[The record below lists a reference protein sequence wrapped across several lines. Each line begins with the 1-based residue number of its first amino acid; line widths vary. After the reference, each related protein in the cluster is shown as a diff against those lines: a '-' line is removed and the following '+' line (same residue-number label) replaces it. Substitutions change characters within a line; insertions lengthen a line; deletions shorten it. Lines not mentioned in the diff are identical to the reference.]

1 MIVDDLKKSIL
12 QICFNGELCSTL
24 ERDTEVHKSL
34 EKIRVQKNELIKKY
48 NVRNEPDY
56 KEILENEKLFS
67 IPNTWT
73 WLRIGQ
79 LGVFKKGPFGSALTK
94 GMFVKKSSDV
104 IKVYEQKNAIQKDVN
119 IGEYY
124 ITRDYFES
132 KMKGFEVKTG
142 DIIVSCAGTIGE
154 TFVIPENHE
163 IGIINQALMKMTMV
177 DELNISYF
185 LLYFDFIL
193 KKMSNSLSSGSA
205 IKNIPPFEIFK
216 QLVIPIPPIEEQQ
229 RIVDKIEVLFAKLDE
244 IKPIEEEL
252 NLIRN
257 KFPNDIKNAI
267 LESAIKGNLSMNNE
281 DELAVIDFNKY
292 CYENTFSIPSNW
304 RWAKIDDVISVQ
316 TGLSFKKIEQC
327 KENKDALRIL
337 RGGNIN
343 NNFEYLLKDD
353 DIYVNYTDK
362 YINLIEGDVITPSVT
377 SMEQMGKTAYI
388 DKDLNQITAG
398 GFVYIL
404 RSKNKKILL
413 PKYMMYFINSKFH
426 KNMCK
431 PNIHKSGQAFYNL
444 KKSGLI
450 LQPIPLPPLEEQQRI
465 VDKIE
470 QLLPLCNDIEKLI
483 SE

>member
-12 QICFNGELCSTL
+12 QICFNGELSSTL
-24 ERDTEVHKSL
+24 ENDTDVHKSL
-34 EKIRVQKNELIKKY
+34 EKIRVQKNELVKKY

-56 KEILENEKLFS
+56 KAISENEKLFT

-94 GMFVKKSSDV
+94 GMFVKKSNDS
-104 IKVYEQKNAIQKDVN
+104 IKVYEQKNAIQKDEN

-177 DELNISYF
+177 EELNVSYF

-216 QLVIPIPPIEEQQ
+216 QLVIPLPPIEEQQ
-229 RIVDKIEVLFAKLDE
+229 RIVDKIKVLFAKLDE

-257 KFPNDIKNAI
+257 NFPNDMKKSLLNFA
-267 LESAIKGNLSMNNE
+267 MN
-281 DELAVIDFNKY
+281 
-292 CYENTFSIPSNW
+292 
-304 RWAKIDDVISVQ
+304 
-316 TGLSFKKIEQC
+316 
-327 KENKDALRIL
+327 
-337 RGGNIN
+337 
-343 NNFEYLLKDD
+343 
-353 DIYVNYTDK
+353 
-362 YINLIEGDVITPSVT
+362 
-377 SMEQMGKTAYI
+377 GK
-388 DKDLNQITAG
+388 L
-398 GFVYIL
+398 VS
-404 RSKNKKILL
+404 SKNKEKWNLSLDNNFYTQLWKVTIWDKKFKDVEKSHQIKTIKYKYLLADEMKKLNKNSGNVYLLSTGNYEGWTNEETAGTYLSEGEIIAIPWGGSPNVKYYKGKFVTTDNRIATSIDKNILDN
-413 PKYMMYFINSKFH
+413 KYLYYFMMSKLSYLDTIYRGTSLRH
-426 KNMCK
+426 PNM
-431 PNIHKSGQAFYNL
+431 KSVL
-444 KKSGLI
+444 DML
-450 LQPIPLPPLEEQQRI
+450 IPLPPIEEQQRI
-465 VDKIE
+465 VEKIE
-470 QLLPLCNDIEKLI
+470 QLLPLCNDIENLI